1 MQEPDRQALDRS
13 QGKELTGISNREAE
27 RSALKLENAGQ
38 TLEKNFLSPT
48 ADTRNTIIATSLLT
62 VVKLSAGLLGDSL
75 GLIGDGGVD
84 RPQLEEAASTG
95 SSLQVDSAHAGDKK
109 TEAQRA

>member
-62 VVKLSAGLLGDSL
+62 VVTPRKGGALSMRSNRRAGADATNRVASPWNPRE
-75 GLIGDGGVD
+75 IGPG
-84 RPQLEEAASTG
+84 RITERR
-95 SSLQVDSAHAGDKK
+95 QVDLL
-109 TEAQRA
+109 QN